1 MEKQESTLYFIGM
14 GLRGFYTCSLEC
26 LDILQK
32 ADIIYIEKY
41 TNFIL
46 EELPPLMQ
54 KMSFKFKFVTR
65 EELEEKDSIFLEK
78 NRNKT
83 IALLIPGDPFIATTH
98 ISLRIT
104 AKKKGFKCQVVHNTS
119 IVSAAASAS
128 GLSGYKFGKTVTFPF
143 SENYS
148 DIPYEIIKANKLI
161 NAHTL
166 VLLDIDPF
174 SNRFLAI
181 NEAIDQLLEI
191 ERKKSENVF
200 INESKVIGIAQL
212 GHKYEFIHAGTVLK
226 IKKIHWREI
235 GPPQALI
242 VCAENLHFTEEES
255 LKELW
260 GIEN

>member
-26 LDILQK
+26 LDVIQK
-32 ADIIYIEKY
+32 ADTIYVEKY
-41 TNFIL
+41 TNFVL

-54 KMSFKFKFVTR
+54 KISSKFKFISR
-65 EELEEKDSIFLEK
+65 EELEEKDLIFLEK

-98 ISLRIT
+98 ISLRIA
-104 AKKKGFKCQVVHNTS
+104 AKKKGFNCHVIHNTS

-128 GLSGYKFGKTVTFPF
+128 GLSVYKFGKTVTLPF

-148 DIPYEIIKANKLI
+148 DTPYEIIKANKLI

-166 VLLDIDPF
+166 VLLDIDLF
-174 SNRFLAI
+174 SNRFLAVD
-181 NEAIDQLLEI
+181 EAIDQLLEL
-191 ERKKSENVF
+191 EHVKREKVF
-200 INESKVIGIAQL
+200 INDSKVVGIAQL
-212 GHKYEFIHAGTVLK
+212 GYNYEFIHAGTALNLRKV
-226 IKKIHWREI
+226 HWREI
-235 GPPQALI
+235 GPPQSLI
-242 VCAENLHFTEEES
+242 ICAENLHFTEEEA

-260 GIEN
+260 MLKN